1 MHSIEEAATYLEPRY
16 SDTSTINDH
25 SAFNSQISP
34 LAQSETIIR
43 TANFK
48 PIKEAYLVATIS
60 FVRLPNG
67 SIDLAHISTSIAGHA
82 FWSWLR
88 SSYTMK
94 RLDGGRSLGIYMEGT
109 LSNIISVD
117 GQIENIIILKMS
129 ILNFKA
135 L

>member
-1 MHSIEEAATYLEPRY
+1 MHSIEEAATYLERGY
-16 SDTSTINDH
+16 SDTSTINDR

-48 PIKEAYLVATIS
+48 PIKGAYLVATIS

-67 SIDLAHISTSIAGHA
+67 SIDLVHISTSIAGHA

-88 SSYTMK
+88 SSYTTK
-94 RLDGGRSLGIYMEGT
+94 RLDGSRSLGIYMEGT

-117 GQIENIIILKMS
+117 GQRDNIIILKMS